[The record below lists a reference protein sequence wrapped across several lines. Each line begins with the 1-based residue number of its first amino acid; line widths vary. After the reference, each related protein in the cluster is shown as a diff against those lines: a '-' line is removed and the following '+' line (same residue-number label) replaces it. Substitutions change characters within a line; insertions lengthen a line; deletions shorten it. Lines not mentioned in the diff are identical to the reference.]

1 MLHSITICLVIEV
14 LGGSAGGLYKRFAAP
29 AALPLPDLAINSI
42 GQVKNH
48 NAIVAF
54 LPK

>member
-1 MLHSITICLVIEV
+1 LKEKKRPVWGCI
-14 LGGSAGGLYKRFAAP
+14 GGFFQFFGTPQR
-29 AALPLPDLAINSI
+29 LPLPDLAINSI
-42 GQVKNH
+42 GQVENH